1 MHPEEA
7 FNVPIRAKGEYCTI
21 YGSIG
26 GVIGT
31 PVGLIYDL
39 ATTTN
44 KENTVEF
51 FKLMRK
57 QHQHGVIHLLL
68 DNHRV
73 SLKFEITAQV
83 PLIGSKFKI
92 VVLNNLQL
100 TVYIGPLQQDCESLL

>member
-57 QHQHGVIHLLL
+57 
-68 DNHRV
+68 
-73 SLKFEITAQV
+73 
-83 PLIGSKFKI
+83 
-92 VVLNNLQL
+92 
-100 TVYIGPLQQDCESLL
+100 